1 MRLSD
6 IVLFIFACVIIF
18 TVLITLLLK
27 IIQT

>member
-6 IVLFIFACVIIF
+6 IVLLIFACVIIF